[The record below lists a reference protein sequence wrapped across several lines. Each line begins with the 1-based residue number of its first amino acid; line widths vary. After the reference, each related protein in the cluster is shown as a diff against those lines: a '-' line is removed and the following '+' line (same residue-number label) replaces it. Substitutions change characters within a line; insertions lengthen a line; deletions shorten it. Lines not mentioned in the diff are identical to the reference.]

1 MHAPGPGFSVTKQ
14 QNMFG
19 STVLSA
25 EHFLI
30 LFDFCQGRARAQ
42 ATRTGLMDY
51 PRRRN
56 AMAIQ
61 QRAIRPPWRNH
72 GVSVAEPSYEWWA
85 PARPKPGD
93 SQEQV
98 RLRLA
103 SANALNQIPRDPRY
117 YEPVKEANWTVNTS
131 LNGHFIPEYDITGG
145 DNINCVHQIEP
156 FISRP
161 ASKARADFVSQRL
174 SLGKR
179 SSPLLSYNSLGWNRR
194 HYEPVPDVTRVVT
207 FKNAYDGNIS
217 MASRMS
223 SPSGR
228 PASRALSWSG
238 SEIGSPR
245 QGSPIPPLSPNE
257 RSAAYLEGYLNSP
270 SGTHPSNSFAVP
282 RIAGIDTYSRPPLV
296 VHSTDALRRTAW
308 IGTRG

>member
-1 MHAPGPGFSVTKQ
+1 
-14 QNMFG
+14 
-19 STVLSA
+19 
-25 EHFLI
+25 
-30 LFDFCQGRARAQ
+30 
-42 ATRTGLMDY
+42 MDY

-207 FKNAYDGNIS
+207 FKNAYDGPHECRPLRGGPHH
-217 MASRMS
+217 AHSRGAA
-223 SPSGR
+223 P
-228 PASRALSWSG
+228 
-238 SEIGSPR
+238 
-245 QGSPIPPLSPNE
+245 
-257 RSAAYLEGYLNSP
+257 RSARHVRARP
-270 SGTHPSNSFAVP
+270 
-282 RIAGIDTYSRPPLV
+282 SRPSRPMNARPPTWRV
-296 VHSTDALRRTAW
+296 T
-308 IGTRG
+308 